1 MDNSFFNSPT
11 KGRLSLKGVIKEITG
26 FVAEDR
32 NAFYKLIIGSDSQER
47 RINGVKTVDFVTAIV
62 VHRRGKGGKYFWQKN
77 QKTKIVSLRDKIYQ
91 ETFCSLS
98 LAQSLVPQLKNSLAG
113 LAPYDLEIHIDVGE
127 VGPTREMIKEVVGMV
142 TGSGF
147 VAKTKPEAY
156 GAYVVADRHT

>member
-1 MDNSFFNSPT
+1 MDDSFFNSPT
-11 KGRLSLKGVIKEITG
+11 KGRLSLEGVVKEITG

-47 RINGVKTVDFVTAIV
+47 RTNGVKTVDFVTAVV
-62 VHRRGKGGKYFWQKN
+62 VHRLGKGGKYFWQKKQN
-77 QKTKIVSLRDKIYQ
+77 NKIATLRDKIYQ
-91 ETFCSLS
+91 ETLYSLQTAR
-98 LAQSLVPQLKNSLAG
+98 LLVPQLKDALTG
-113 LAPYDLEIHIDVGE
+113 LAPYNLEIHIDVGE

-156 GAYVVADRHT
+156 GAYVVADKHT